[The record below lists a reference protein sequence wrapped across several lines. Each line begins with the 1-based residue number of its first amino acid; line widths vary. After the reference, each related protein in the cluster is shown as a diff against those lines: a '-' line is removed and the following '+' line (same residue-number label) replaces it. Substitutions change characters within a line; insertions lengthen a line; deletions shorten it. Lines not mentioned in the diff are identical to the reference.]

1 MAEKQY
7 DFTHVPKRQGNSIKW
22 GVLKEKE
29 LPMWIAE
36 MDFKIAPEIMA
47 SMEEKLKV
55 AAFGYE
61 SVPAEYYKAVAD
73 WEEIEHRAR
82 PKEDWCVFASG
93 VVPAI
98 SAMVRQFTSPG
109 DQILVQEP
117 VYNMFYSVIEG
128 NGRRVI
134 SSDLIYENSKY
145 SVNWADLEE
154 KLTTPSVRM
163 MVFCNPHNP
172 IGYAWSEE
180 EVKRIAELC
189 TKYQVLLISD
199 EIHGDLVLTDEDIT
213 PAFTVDWDAKNWV
226 VSLIS
231 PSKTFNLA
239 ALHAA
244 CAIIPNQDLRA
255 RAEESFF
262 LAGIG
267 EPNLLAIP
275 AAIAAYEEGHDWL
288 RELKQVLRDNFAY
301 AREFLAKEVPEV
313 KVLDSNA
320 SYLAWVDIS
329 ALGMNAED
337 FCKYLREKTGLVI
350 YAGNGYRGNGHEF
363 VRINLACPKELVID
377 GMQRLKQGVLNLNN

>member
-128 NGRRVI
+128 NGRQVI

-154 KLTTPSVRM
+154 KLATPSVRM
-163 MVFCNPHNP
+163 TVFCNPHNP

-189 TKYQVLLISD
+189 AKHQVFLISD
-199 EIHGDLVLTDEDIT
+199 EIHGDLVLTDEDII

-301 AREFLAKEVPEV
+301 ARDFLAKEVPEV

-337 FCKYLREKTGLVI
+337 FCKYLREKTGLII